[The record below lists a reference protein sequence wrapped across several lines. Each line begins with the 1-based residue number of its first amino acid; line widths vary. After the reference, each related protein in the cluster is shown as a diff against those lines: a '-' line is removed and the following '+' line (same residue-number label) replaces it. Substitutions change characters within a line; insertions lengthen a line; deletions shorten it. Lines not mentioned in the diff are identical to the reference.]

1 MLEYYN
7 KIHFNSKI
15 IIADSSDENNFQ
27 KIEDKISS
35 IDAKFKILHL
45 NTRNLGV
52 TESILEANNYL
63 KSKYCLQISDDDFLF
78 REGKINS
85 IKFLNENPNYI
96 GCQGRGISA
105 FFSYQK
111 ESIKCSSPF
120 FYRMGGCEETDPIK
134 RLVNYSKEKKN
145 IQFDI
150 FKKEIFK

>member
-1 MLEYYN
+1 MNYQDLTIIIPTKNRSNFVNSLLEYYN

-78 REGKINS
+78 REGIINS
-85 IKFLNENPNYI
+85 IKFLKKSQLYRLS
-96 GCQGRGISA
+96 GRGISF
-105 FFSYQK
+105 FFSYTDNK
-111 ESIKCSSPF
+111 VNCSNP
-120 FYRMGGCEETDPIK
+120 FYRMGGCEENDQ
-134 RLVNYSKEKKN
+134 LKE
-145 IQFDI
+145 
-150 FKKEIFK
+150 